1 MAPFKPYKFI
11 IFDNNLKNSHFYT
24 KIISYLNLSLLCK
37 EIYINEKYNKIKYEN
52 VCNNK
57 LVFFSENNLLE
68 KLKKN
73 VSLYGESMHSKSNLL
88 SINENIIDIQKPI
101 KKDLSSKSC
110 KVQKNDEIKSKN
122 LMKKTQENENV
133 PQNYENNQ
141 IINDTNKLVSFLTYD
156 NRRKDDFL
164 KVLNLNKLYNVD
176 HINILCL
183 NNYNSIIDLF
193 KNNPFENKRISIFC
207 PFHIINNDDDN
218 NKYQK
223 ETIKKIIDFIYP
235 IISDFLPL
243 KYKHVYMS
251 DLVRAIILNSELC
264 QTNSKNELEIFK
276 FIDMMEIIGKS

>member
-37 EIYINEKYNKIKYEN
+37 EIYINEKYNKINYEN

-73 VSLYGESMHSKSNLL
+73 VSINGESMHSKSNLL
-88 SINENIIDIQKPI
+88 TINENIIDIQKAI

-110 KVQKNDEIKSKN
+110 KVQKSENIPQK
-122 LMKKTQENENV
+122 NENS
-133 PQNYENNQ
+133 QA
-141 IINDTNKLVSFLTYD
+141 IDDTNKLVSFLTYD
-156 NRRKDDFL
+156 NRGKDEFL
-164 KVLNLNKLYNVD
+164 KALDLNKLYNVD

-183 NNYNSIIDLF
+183 NNYNSIIDLL

-207 PFHIINNDDDN
+207 PFHIINNDDN
-218 NKYQK
+218 IYQK
-223 ETIKKIIDFIYP
+223 EIIKKIIDFIYP

-243 KYKHVYMS
+243 NYKHVYIS
-251 DLVRAIILNSELC
+251 DLIRAIIINSELC
-264 QTNSKNELEIFK
+264 QTSSNKNLEIFK

>member
-37 EIYINEKYNKIKYEN
+37 EIYINEKYNKIKYDN
-52 VCNNK
+52 ICNNK
-57 LVFFSENNLLE
+57 LVFFSENNLLD

-73 VSLYGESMHSKSNLL
+73 VLSYGENMHSKPNLV
-88 SINENIIDIQKPI
+88 SINENIIDTHKTI
-101 KKDLSSKSC
+101 KKDLSSKFC
-110 KVQKNDEIKSKN
+110 KAQKDDERKTKN
-122 LMKKTQENENV
+122 LTEKVDENDQVMNSV
-133 PQNYENNQ
+133 
-141 IINDTNKLVSFLTYD
+141 NKLVSFLTYD
-156 NRRKDDFL
+156 DRKKDDFL
-164 KVLNLNKLYNVD
+164 KALNLNKLYNVD

-183 NNYNSIIDLF
+183 NNYNAITDLF
-193 KNNPFENKRISIFC
+193 KNNNFENKRISIFC
-207 PFHIINNDDDN
+207 PFHIINNDDN

-223 ETIKKIIDFIYP
+223 EIIEKIIDYIYP

-243 KYKHVYMS
+243 NYKHVYVS

-264 QTNSKNELEIFK
+264 QSNSKKEIEIFK